1 MMKRLFAEHQVEGVV
16 GEAQALGVLHGVP
29 LQKAQPLGVRQ
40 ARAIDIAG
48 GGHGTVSFQEERV
61 TAKAQIAHGEPRRAR
76 VGQQDDPRSRQHV
89 RVPLLIDAIGLQ
101 ERRQPRP
108 RLQRRRNALH
118 VRRVLPHGDNHE
130 PHTSPTANT
139 SSSGQGELLRSLGM
153 TKRSARP
160 KNGASTYIWCGG
172 RGECGRAAAT
182 GAARSAFHDE
192 RTAEPERDLTRS
204 RNRHFGCAIFWRERV
219 VLFSFYASVPAAP
232 FRLALHGVFVMK
244 RHALDHDVEPAR
256 GAGFPGGGNMDAA
269 PHAPHSASAA
279 PARHPRPAARSGSS
293 AGHRTVDGDF
303 ALRVVPGGARSVFR
317 PRSLRVAD
325 ATADTLP
332 AAAHAARGEF
342 ATTATQHGG
351 IACPGGDLCSGN
363 GICVG
368 GRCAC
373 FAGWHGR
380 ACDVFR
386 GSNDTAPS
394 CARNPQTG
402 VACSGGLQGVCK
414 HNGTCACRDG
424 WGGVACDHATAPSV
438 YALAA
443 QGAGT
448 LERCPMSPPPRPSQ
462 RAVPVLPAPEPG
474 RQWLSLSGTVLQP
487 NASDH
492 SIGAALPWLCIA
504 MDAAAR
510 LGLASVAAPDLVL
523 QQWIQLPPAA
533 ANAWYM
539 AAAVSAPVTVNL
551 SDALTAYMTQT
562 LPYKLGDSVRVVN
575 VSAGHVLPVNNS
587 SSAEW
592 EAVLSPHTSDD
603 SSSNSLSAL
612 EIAGIVAIGVL
623 ALLLLIAIGV
633 GILWRLRGRRKT
645 TDEDSCADESP
656 TLARNSP
663 SAPSPHWMTAAEGVP
678 FGGMNLEELVTVPM
692 ATPPHRTHQA

>member
-1 MMKRLFAEHQVEGVV
+1 MKR
-16 GEAQALGVLHGVP
+16 
-29 LQKAQPLGVRQ
+29 
-40 ARAIDIAG
+40 AR
-48 GGHGTVSFQEERV
+48 TR
-61 TAKAQIAHGEPRRAR
+61 PRRGTRKGSLVWTHPRLAFLVWITCTAAFLA
-76 VGQQDDPRSRQHV
+76 VGIWTQRRTHRTRPAPHLLDTLD
-89 RVPLLIDAIGLQ
+89 PLLGL
-101 ERRQPRP
+101 E
-108 RLQRRRNALH
+108 
-118 VRRVLPHGDNHE
+118 VLRDTAPLAE
-130 PHTSPTANT
+130 TSHF
-139 SSSGQGELLRSLGM
+139 EL
-153 TKRSARP
+153 
-160 KNGASTYIWCGG
+160 CQ
-172 RGECGRAAAT
+172 
-182 GAARSAFHDE
+182 
-192 RTAEPERDLTRS
+192 
-204 RNRHFGCAIFWRERV
+204 
-219 VLFSFYASVPAAP
+219 
-232 FRLALHGVFVMK
+232 
-244 RHALDHDVEPAR
+244 
-256 GAGFPGGGNMDAA
+256 
-269 PHAPHSASAA
+269 
-279 PARHPRPAARSGSS
+279 
-293 AGHRTVDGDF
+293 
-303 ALRVVPGGARSVFR
+303 VVPGPCSGHGRCVLQTRLPTPYPPLPTPLEASS
-317 PRSLRVAD
+317 PQPPPNTVALCECD
-325 ATADTLP
+325 AGYAPP
-332 AAAHAARGEF
+332 ACDRR
-342 ATTATQHGG
+342 
-351 IACPGGDLCSGN
+351 ACPGGDLCSGN